1 MERGGAWVG
10 GGGGDRVGLG
20 VLGYLRHDI
29 IVEGLLPVS
38 YARRSCDGDE
48 SRLLDGPDA
57 KDAVV
62 PPHVD
67 AARRQDGELHL
78 VFKSSQ
84 KEKGEIYMVRYI
96 LAQWHVRPTKTSMG
110 WAREDVPRPPWPP
123 RARGGLGS
131 PVRWVC
137 SQTRR
142 PNGTRPCCPRRSA
155 AMRRPRCGSS
165 RRTRSP
171 CSRRRRAPSGP
182 CRRYASSRTRPGGSQ
197 RQQGQAAWGIQCGI
211 QCGIQVWNSVG
222 ESIENPHPVPS
233 RKPLGDL

>member
-1 MERGGAWVG
+1 MERGGSVG
-10 GGGGDRVGLG
+10 RGGGGDRVGLG

-84 KEKGEIYMVRYI
+84 KKRVRYI
-96 LAQWHVRPTKTSMG
+96 YWHNGK
-110 WAREDVPRPPWPP
+110 WD
-123 RARGGLGS
+123 L
-131 PVRWVC
+131 
-137 SQTRR
+137 RR
-142 PNGTRPCCPRRSA
+142 
-155 AMRRPRCGSS
+155 
-165 RRTRSP
+165 
-171 CSRRRRAPSGP
+171 
-182 CRRYASSRTRPGGSQ
+182 
-197 RQQGQAAWGIQCGI
+197 
-211 QCGIQVWNSVG
+211 QVWGGREKTYLVHLG
-222 ESIENPHPVPS
+222 LLELVEVWALRYGGYVLKLEDPTVPVPAV
-233 RKPLGDL
+233 LADLLP